1 MVVICLN
8 VSLPPPDC
16 SGLQRWALPRAFACL
31 ALFYSWLVALGNASW
46 GNDWMNEWMNKPLYL
61 WTQISHSDFSP
72 VFLPPSIS
80 SSSSHLFYFNHLWSA
95 FCESDSLR
103 YKKRPNTISFL
114 TIPQCR
120 GADRYV
126 RWLPFAENSSCAGF
140 GLSTLP
146 TRYLLILSKF
156 PKLGN
161 NYLHFTDENVK
172 A

>member
-46 GNDWMNEWMNKPLYL
+46 GNEWMNEWTNPYISEPKFPIVISLLFLYPHPFLLPLLICFILIIYEVPSASQIL
-61 WTQISHSDFSP
+61 WDT
-72 VFLPPSIS
+72 
-80 SSSSHLFYFNHLWSA
+80 
-95 FCESDSLR
+95 
-103 YKKRPNTISFL
+103 KRDQ